1 MLVFKHRHARGQF
14 KNWAK
19 LLTVQQ
25 TPVSVTAVLTAV
37 SKSWCSSSL
46 SYSRQTKLMG
56 QLWCVVPSHH
66 SAVLASPSFWPD
78 HQIPWLEHKTL
89 VICIAFT
96 FVAGLGVPKGDI
108 GVFGNQKVILFYPFL
123 LLIEKYSIED
133 AFSFFS
139 FFFFFLIMF
148 FAIGEIQRKE
158 IAFGTRNTRCCI
170 LFHKEYILLCA
181 KPIYK
186 RDLCNSRF

>member
-1 MLVFKHRHARGQF
+1 M
-14 KNWAK
+14 
-19 LLTVQQ
+19 QQ

-78 HQIPWLEHKTL
+78 HQLPWLEHKTL